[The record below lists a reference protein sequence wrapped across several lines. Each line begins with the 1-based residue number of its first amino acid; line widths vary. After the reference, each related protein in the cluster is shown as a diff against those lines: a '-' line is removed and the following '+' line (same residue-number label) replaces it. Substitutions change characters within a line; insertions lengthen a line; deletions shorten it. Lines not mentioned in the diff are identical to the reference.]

1 MKTTRPVGGFKGLL
15 KSVNGDGP
23 SGWALGGSLALIL
36 LLQLG
41 GSATLQALRY
51 DEKAAL
57 AAGQWWRLASAHL
70 VPHWTCAMH
79 VLNGLR
85 PRARRGLSLYA
96 TIARANG
103 SSVLGSPQPRP
114 SMRVCGFCDT
124 GVLWYVG
131 ASGVLHGVMAAGIL
145 AELRRGEWTG
155 LVLAVLLVAKLAY
168 EHWSER
174 LARSPAAAVPVVVN
188 AHLYGVLGGLAA
200 ALWMKP
206 QPLRL

>member
-23 SGWALGGSLALIL
+23 LGWALAGSLALIL
-36 LLQLG
+36 VLQLG

-51 DEKAAL
+51 DRNAL
-57 AAGQWWRLASAHL
+57 LAGQWWRLASAHL
-70 VPHWTCAMH
+70 VHLDLRHA
-79 VLNGLR
+79 VLNALGLVLMWGLFVR
-85 PRARRGLSLYA
+85 DYRARQWFLILLAAAAAIDAGLWFL
-96 TIARANG
+96 
-103 SSVLGSPQPRP
+103 
-114 SMRVCGFCDT
+114 DT

-145 AELRRGEWTG
+145 AELRRGEWAG

-168 EHWSER
+168 EHWSGA
-174 LARSPAAAVPVVVN
+174 LPFAGAAVPVVVN

>member
-1 MKTTRPVGGFKGLL
+1 MKTTQPVGGFKGLV

-23 SGWALGGSLALIL
+23 FGWALGGALALIL

-41 GSATLQALRY
+41 GRATLLALRY
-51 DEKAAL
+51 DRSAL
-57 AAGQWWRLASAHL
+57 LAGQWWRLASAHL
-70 VPHWTCAMH
+70 VHLDLRHA
-79 VLNGLR
+79 VLNALGLALMWALFVR
-85 PRARRGLSLYA
+85 DYRARQWFLILLAAAAAIDAGLWFL
-96 TIARANG
+96 
-103 SSVLGSPQPRP
+103 
-114 SMRVCGFCDT
+114 DT

-145 AELRRGEWTG
+145 AELRRGEWAG
-155 LVLAVLLVAKLAY
+155 LVLGVLLLAKLAY
-168 EHWSER
+168 EHWSGA
-174 LARSPAAAVPVVVN
+174 LPFAGAAVPVVVD